1 MEFMKTAEKIF
12 KIITFL
18 VLGISIIYIIISTID
33 FINLGKEFYTF
44 EQFYAEIS
52 KYSGI
57 HKFML
62 AFLAAYLGLSRL
74 RLSSASHQKTLSQLK
89 LTEEEI
95 FRKRETETKNETLK
109 KCEYYL
115 TEIQIQFKTLVQND
129 NYSGIP
135 VIWSKL
141 AQISRNSLEIN
152 YNTTFKKLQQ
162 AEVNLK
168 GESLITLYKLE
179 AFSTIFLKGELDL
192 DLGKKVIGEIYTKQI
207 GYLLGL
213 IAFYRPEENDRI
225 FENVIELYERW
236 K

>member
-1 MEFMKTAEKIF
+1 MKIAEKIF
-12 KIITFL
+12 KIITFI
-18 VLGISIIYIIISTID
+18 VLGVSLIYIVISIIN
-33 FINLGKEFYTF
+33 FIALGNEFYTF
-44 EQFYAEIS
+44 EQFYSSIS
-52 KYSGI
+52 EYSGI

-62 AFLAAYLGLSRL
+62 AFLAAYLGVSRL
-74 RLSSASHQKTLSQLK
+74 RLSSASHEKTLSQLK

-115 TEIQIQFKTLVQND
+115 TEIQVQFKTLVQND

-135 VIWSKL
+135 VEWSRLEK
-141 AQISRNSLEIN
+141 ISRNSLEIN
-152 YNTTFKKLQQ
+152 YNSTFKKLQI

-179 AFSTIFLKGELDL
+179 AFSTVFLKGELDL
-192 DLGKKVIGEIYTKQI
+192 DLGKKVIGEVYTKQI
-207 GYLLGL
+207 SYLFGL
-213 IAFYRPEENDRI
+213 IAFYRLEDNDRI
-225 FENVIELYERW
+225 FENIIELYEKW